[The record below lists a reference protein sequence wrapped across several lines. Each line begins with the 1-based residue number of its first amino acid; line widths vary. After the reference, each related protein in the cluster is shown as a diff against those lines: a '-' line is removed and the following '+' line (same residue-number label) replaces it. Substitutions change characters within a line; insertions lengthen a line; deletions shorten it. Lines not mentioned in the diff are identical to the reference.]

1 MSQLTV
7 QHESGDRF
15 AIQIRGH
22 RVIVDQ
28 PGSGDAGPT
37 PTELFVAGIAGC
49 AGFFARKFLARHGIE
64 DGELS
69 VACDYTWASDH
80 SRVEA
85 VTLRIESARGI
96 PEDLRPALVRVLEH
110 CTVHE
115 SLRTPLTVTFEI
127 ETKVPV
133 AV

>member
-1 MSQLTV
+1 MSRLTV

-28 PGSGDAGPT
+28 PASGDAGPT

-49 AGFFARKFLARHGIE
+49 AAFFARKFLARHGIE

-69 VACDYTWASDH
+69 VACEYTWASDH

-85 VTLRIESARGI
+85 VALRVESARGI
-96 PEDLRPALVRVLEH
+96 PEDLRPALMRVLEH

-115 SLRTPLTVTFEI
+115 SLRVPMTVTFEI
-127 ETKVPV
+127 ETRV
-133 AV
+133 AAAI